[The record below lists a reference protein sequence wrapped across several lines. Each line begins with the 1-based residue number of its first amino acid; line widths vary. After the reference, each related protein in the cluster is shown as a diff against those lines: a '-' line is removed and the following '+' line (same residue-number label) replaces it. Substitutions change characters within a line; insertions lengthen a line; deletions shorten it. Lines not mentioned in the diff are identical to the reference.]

1 MCVIH
6 MLLSLFDEAEELRTP
21 KVNAKDKANQ
31 TPLSVRL
38 TSLSLTTGNLMS

>member
-6 MLLSLFDEAEELRTP
+6 MLLDGADKLRTS
-21 KVNAKDKANQ
+21 KINVKDKANQ

-38 TSLSLTTGNLMS
+38 FSWPLTTKNLMS